1 MFTVWT
7 APAAGRSSRQRA
19 EPPRPNGC
27 ETPGPGRNNEPV
39 DTPNA
44 VRYIG
49 QVAGTTRD
57 THRTLKME
65 HTAQA
70 LLAVALLR
78 SLPNWERISEVYG
91 DIDGHLLDLI
101 HDLENHKWEELL
113 TD

>member
-1 MFTVWT
+1 MALT

-19 EPPRPNGC
+19 EPPRPSGC
-27 ETPGPGRNNEPV
+27 GTPGPGQNSGPL

-44 VRYIG
+44 VRYSE

-78 SLPNWERISEVYG
+78 SLPNWDRISEVYG
-91 DIDGHLLDLI
+91 DIDGDLLDLV
-101 HDLENHKWEELL
+101 HDLENHKWEGLL
-113 TD
+113 RD